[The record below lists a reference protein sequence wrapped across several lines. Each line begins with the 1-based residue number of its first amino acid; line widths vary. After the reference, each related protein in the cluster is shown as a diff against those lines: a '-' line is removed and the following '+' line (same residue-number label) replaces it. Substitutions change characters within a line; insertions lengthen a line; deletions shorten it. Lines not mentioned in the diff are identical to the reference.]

1 VAIDVSNPE
10 EPASKRAMVK
20 RRTFLVGGA
29 AALGALV
36 VGWSALPPRQRLTP
50 AQPLDVQPAQAALNG
65 WVKIGADNR
74 VTVIVCRAEIGQ
86 GVHTG
91 LAMLVA
97 EELDADW
104 SSVGVED
111 APVDRIYNNVESVAG
126 NLPFRPDDDSVLK
139 GLVAWLARK
148 GAREAG
154 AMMTGGSTSL
164 NDAWLPMR
172 EAGAT
177 ARAMLIEAAA
187 TRWGVPI
194 EQCRTEA
201 GRVFDTTVSG
211 VTRSATYGELAPL
224 AARQPLPRK
233 IALKDPAAFR
243 LIGKPLLRLEA
254 PAKLDGSARFGIDA
268 IPDGL
273 LYASVAMCPVLGGT
287 VAHFDGSAA
296 AIQRGV
302 VSVFAVPPYHGGTG
316 GVAVIADNA
325 YAAMHAL
332 EAVKCEWRIDAT
344 TRVSSADALH
354 SLREA
359 LDDSAGHAWYTRGDV
374 DAALGIAAH
383 TVNAEYSAPYL
394 AHAALEPINCTAQ
407 VNDGSAIVWAAT
419 QVPDIARHYAAQ
431 MLGIPAEKVDLR
443 QHLIGGAFGRRLE
456 TDYIAQAVAI
466 ANKVR
471 GTPVQ
476 TIWTRPQDMTH
487 DFYRPACVSRFTAGL
502 DGAGVVTAWRNTSA
516 SQSIVTSW
524 LTRNYGVPSFAAA
537 LGRAFDKTN
546 DEGAFDQPYEWPNVR
561 IGHKAIALPVPV
573 GFWRSVGHS
582 HQAFF
587 VESFVDELAAAAHK
601 DPVAFRAAMLAH
613 HPRHL
618 AVLRRVAQLAGW
630 RTPLDSDERGL
641 AQARGVALHEAFGSI
656 VGQVVEVSVDADKDR
671 TIHVNRVVCV
681 IDCGL
686 PVNPNLI
693 AQQLEGAIVFG
704 LSAALYES
712 ITLECGAVR
721 EQYYSDYPVVRMEQ
735 CPRIQTEI
743 MSSREHPQGVGE
755 TATPPVAPAVAN
767 AVFALTGQRLRSL
780 PLKLV

>member
-1 VAIDVSNPE
+1 
-10 EPASKRAMVK
+10 MVK

-29 AALGALV
+29 AALGTLA
-36 VGWSALPPRQRLTP
+36 VGWSALPPRQRLEP
-50 AQPLDVQPAQAALNG
+50 ARALDVLPAQAALNG

-74 VTVIVCRAEIGQ
+74 VTVMVCRAEMGQ

-104 SSVGVED
+104 SRVDVEA

-126 NLPFRPDDDSVLK
+126 NLPFRPDDDSTLK
-139 GLVAWLARK
+139 GVVAWLARK
-148 GAREAG
+148 GAREIG

-172 EAGAT
+172 EAGAA
-177 ARAMLIEAAA
+177 ARAMLVQAAA
-187 TRWGVPI
+187 AQWGVPVA
-194 EQCRTEA
+194 QCRTEA
-201 GRVFDTTVSG
+201 GRVFDGPASG
-211 VTRSATYGELAPL
+211 ATRSATYGELAPL

-233 IALKDPAAFR
+233 IDVKDPSAFR
-243 LIGKPLLRLEA
+243 LIGKPLLRIEA
-254 PAKLDGSARFGIDA
+254 PSKLDGSARFGIDA
-268 IPDGL
+268 APERL
-273 LYASVAMCPVLGGT
+273 LYASVAMCPVPGGA
-287 VAHFDGSAA
+287 VAQFDGAA
-296 AIQRGV
+296 AAAQAGV

-316 GVAVIADNA
+316 GVAVIAGNA

-332 EAVKCEWRIDAT
+332 EAVKCEWRIDDAS
-344 TRVSSADALH
+344 RLSSADVFTRLGD
-354 SLREA
+354 A
-359 LDDSAGHAWYTRGDV
+359 LDDSAGHTWYSRGDA
-374 DAALGIAAH
+374 DAALGIAAR
-383 TVNAEYSAPYL
+383 TVNAEYRVPYL

-419 QVPDIARHYAAQ
+419 QVPDVARRYTAQ
-431 MLGIPAEKVDLR
+431 MLDLPEDQVEVR
-443 QHLIGGAFGRRLE
+443 SMLIGGAFGRRLE
-456 TDYIAQAVAI
+456 MDYIAQAVAI
-466 ANKVR
+466 ASKVR

-476 TIWTRPQDMTH
+476 TIWTRPQDTMH
-487 DFYRPACVSRFTAGL
+487 DFYRPACVSRLSGGL
-502 DGAGVVTAWRNTSA
+502 DHTGAVIAWRNTSA
-516 SQSIVTSW
+516 SQSIVTNW
-524 LTRNYGVPSFAAA
+524 LARNYGVPGFAAA

-561 IGHKAIALPVPV
+561 VGHKAVSLPVPV

-587 VESFVDELAAAAHK
+587 VESFVDELAAAAGK

-618 AVLRRVAQLAGW
+618 AVLRRAAQLAGW
-630 RTPLDSDERGL
+630 RAPLDTDERGL
-641 AQARGVALHEAFGSI
+641 AQARGVALHEAFGS
-656 VGQVVEVSVDADKDR
+656 VVAQVVEVSVDAPVEKGKGR

-704 LSAALYES
+704 LSAALYGA
-712 ITLECGAVR
+712 ITLDGGVVQQ
-721 EQYYSDYPVVRMEQ
+721 QYYTDYPVVRMAQ
-735 CPRIQTEI
+735 CPRIVTDI
-743 MSSREHPQGVGE
+743 VASREHPQGVGE
-755 TATPPVAPAVAN
+755 AATPPIAPAVAN
-767 AVFALTGQRLRSL
+767 AVFALTGVRLRTL
-780 PLKLV
+780 PFVLA

>member
-1 VAIDVSNPE
+1 
-10 EPASKRAMVK
+10 MVK
-20 RRTFLVGGA
+20 RRTFIVGGA

-36 VGWSALPPRQRLTP
+36 VGWSALPPRQRLMP
-50 AQPLDVQPAQAALNG
+50 AQPLDVQPSQTALNG
-65 WVKIGADNR
+65 WVKIAADNR
-74 VTVIVCRAEIGQ
+74 ITVMVCRAEMGQ

-104 SSVGVED
+104 SQIGVEA

-148 GAREAG
+148 GARDVG

-187 TRWGVPI
+187 TQWGVPI
-194 EQCRTEA
+194 EQCHTEA
-201 GRVFDTTVSG
+201 GRVFDGAVFSTG
-211 VTRSATYGELAPL
+211 GGATRSATYGELAPL
-224 AARQPLPRK
+224 AARQSMPRK
-233 IALKDPAAFR
+233 VELKDPAAFR
-243 LIGKPLLRLEA
+243 LIGKPLLRIEV
-254 PAKLDGSARFGIDA
+254 PSKLDGAARFGIDA
-268 IPDGL
+268 APDGM
-273 LYASVAMCPVLGGT
+273 LYASVTMCPVPGGA
-287 VAHFDGSAA
+287 VAHFDGAA
-296 AIQRGV
+296 AAAQPGV
-302 VSVFAVPPYHGGTG
+302 HSVFAVPPYHGGTG
-316 GVAVIADNA
+316 GVAVIAGNA

-332 EAVKCEWRIDAT
+332 ESVKCEWRIDDAA
-344 TRVSSADALH
+344 RVSSGDVMQRLAD
-354 SLREA
+354 A
-359 LDDSAGHAWYTRGDV
+359 LDDSTGHTWTTRGDV
-374 DAALGIAAH
+374 DAALGIAAR
-383 TVNAEYSAPYL
+383 TVSAEYRAPYL

-419 QVPDIARHYAAQ
+419 QVPDVARRYAAQ
-431 MLGIPAEKVDLR
+431 MLDLPEDKVDLR
-443 QHLIGGAFGRRLE
+443 QLLIGGAFGRRLE
-456 TDYIAQAVAI
+456 MDYIAQAVAI
-466 ANKVR
+466 ASKVR

-476 TIWTRPQDMTH
+476 TIWTRPQDMMH
-487 DFYRPACVSRFTAGL
+487 DFYRPACVSRFSAGL
-502 DGAGVVTAWRNTSA
+502 NDAGAVIAWRNTSA

-524 LTRNYGVPSFAAA
+524 LARNYGVPAFAAA

-561 IGHKAIALPVPV
+561 IGHKAVELPVPV

-587 VESFVDELAAAAHK
+587 VESFIDELAAAARM
-601 DPVAFRAAMLAH
+601 DPVAYRASMLTH

-618 AVLRRVAQLAGW
+618 AVLRRVAQLVGW
-630 RTPLDSDERGL
+630 HTPLDNDERGL
-641 AQARGVALHEAFGSI
+641 AQARGVALHEAFGSV
-656 VGQVVEVSVDADKDR
+656 VGEVVEVSVEANKDR
-671 TIHVNRVVCV
+671 TVHVNRVVCV

-704 LSAALYES
+704 LSAALYEA
-712 ITLECGAVR
+712 ITLEGGSVQQ
-721 EQYYSDYPVVRMEQ
+721 QYYSDYPVVRMEQ

-755 TATPPVAPAVAN
+755 AATPPIAPAVAN
-767 AVFALTGQRLRSL
+767 AIFALTGQRLRTL
-780 PLKLV
+780 PLKLT

>member
-1 VAIDVSNPE
+1 
-10 EPASKRAMVK
+10 MVK

-29 AALGALV
+29 ATLGALV

-50 AQPLDVQPAQAALNG
+50 AEPLAVQPAQTAMNG
-65 WVKIGADNR
+65 WVKIGPDNR
-74 VTVIVCRAEIGQ
+74 VTVMVCRAEMGQ

-104 SSVGVED
+104 STVGVEA

-126 NLPFRPDDDSVLK
+126 NLPFRPDDDSVVK
-139 GLVAWLARK
+139 GLVTWLARK

-154 AMMTGGSTSL
+154 SMMTGGSTSL

-172 EAGAT
+172 EAGAA

-187 TRWGVPI
+187 TQWSVPV
-194 EQCRTEA
+194 EQCHTKA
-201 GRVFDTTVSG
+201 GRVYDGPIDAPADGITSAA
-211 VTRSATYGELAPL
+211 TRSATYGELASL

-233 IALKDPAAFR
+233 IELKDPAAFR
-243 LIGKPLLRLEA
+243 LIGKPLARIEA
-254 PAKLDGSARFGIDA
+254 PSKLDGSARFGIDA
-268 IPDGL
+268 TPDGM
-273 LYASVAMCPVLGGT
+273 LYASVAMCPVLGGA
-287 VAHFDGSAA
+287 VAHFDGAA
-296 AIQRGV
+296 AAVQPGV
-302 VSVFAVPPYHGGTG
+302 VSVFALPPYHGGTG

-325 YAAMHAL
+325 YTAMHAL
-332 EAVKCEWRIDAT
+332 DALKCEWAIDDD
-344 TRVSSADALH
+344 TRVSSMDAMRRL
-354 SLREA
+354 SAA
-359 LDDSAGHAWYTRGDV
+359 LDDSAGHTWYARGDV
-374 DAALGIAAH
+374 DAALGIAAR
-383 TVNAEYSAPYL
+383 TVSAEYHAPYL

-407 VNDGSAIVWAAT
+407 VRTDGSAIVWAAT
-419 QVPDIARHYAAQ
+419 QVPDVARRYTAQ
-431 MLGIPAEKVDLR
+431 MLGIAEDKVDLR
-443 QHLIGGAFGRRLE
+443 QQLIGGAFGRRLE
-456 TDYIAQAVAI
+456 MDYIAQAVAI
-466 ANKVR
+466 AEKVR

-502 DGAGVVTAWRNTSA
+502 NDAGAVTAWRNTSA

-524 LTRNYGVPSFAAA
+524 LARNYGVPGFAAA
-537 LGRAFDKTN
+537 LGRSFDKTN

-561 IGHKAIALPVPV
+561 IGHKPVALPVPI

-587 VESFVDELAAAAHK
+587 VESFVDELAAAARK

-630 RTPLDSDERGL
+630 RTPLEADERGL
-641 AQARGVALHEAFGSI
+641 AQARGIALHEAFGSV
-656 VGQVVEVSVDADKDR
+656 VGQVVEVSVEADKAR

-712 ITLECGAVR
+712 ITLDGGAVTQ
-721 EQYYSDYPVVRMEQ
+721 QYFSDYPVVRMEQ
-735 CPRIQTEI
+735 CPRIVTDI

-755 TATPPVAPAVAN
+755 AATPPVAPAVAN
-767 AVFALTGQRLRSL
+767 AVFALTGHRLRAL
-780 PLKLV
+780 PLRLA